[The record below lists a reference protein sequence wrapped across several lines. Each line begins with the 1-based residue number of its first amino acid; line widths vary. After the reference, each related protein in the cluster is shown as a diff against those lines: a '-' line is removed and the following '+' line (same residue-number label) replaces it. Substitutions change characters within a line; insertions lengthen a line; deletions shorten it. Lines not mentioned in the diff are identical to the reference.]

1 MRTAIISVYDKS
13 NIIELVEFLLNHN
26 FRIISSGG
34 TFKLLKDNF
43 KTDNIVSVEEYTGSP
58 EMLGGRVKTLHPKIH
73 GGILARENYDDL
85 KDLQDNSISPFNL
98 VVCNLYPFKKVVS
111 GNHTHDEAIENIDIG
126 GVTLIRS
133 SFKNYKYVTI
143 LTDTNDYH
151 DYIVNFYNIVTNDND
166 YKMNFN
172 KIYALK
178 AMEHISDYD
187 SNITSYFNRE
197 IQYRK
202 FTQVNKLKYGCNP
215 HQLDSSIHKIESEFP
230 FKILNGK
237 PGYINFMDAIQSW
250 CLVTELFSVL
260 NIPCAASFKHTTP
273 AGVGTSRNLPEA
285 YHDIYKLNKEEM
297 TPVSTAFVRAR
308 TADPMSSFG
317 DFIAIYGNVDLYTA
331 KLIKREVSDGII
343 ALSYS
348 DDAYELLKKKKDGK
362 YIILEGSENIL
373 NEISGKIEYRELN
386 GIGLSQNVNNFITND
401 DYFKNIPTNRNTI
414 SNNEKEDLIIGNITL
429 KYTPSNSIVFAYD
442 GQVIGVGAGQQNR
455 VDCVKLAGNKATKWA
470 LTFHPKTLFIM
481 SYFKD
486 TLKRQERV
494 NAIIQFLQFNK
505 NTDSN
510 IDKILINKWKEN
522 FLKNEF
528 REINVNFEMENFI
541 TSQET
546 EDFISKMNI
555 SLASDAF
562 FPFSDNIDYAYKFG
576 VKNILQPGGSISD
589 KDVID
594 SCNNY
599 NMYMT
604 MSNVRVFTH

>member
-1 MRTAIISVYDKS
+1 M
-13 NIIELVEFLLNHN
+13 
-26 FRIISSGG
+26 
-34 TFKLLKDNF
+34 
-43 KTDNIVSVEEYTGSP
+43 
-58 EMLGGRVKTLHPKIH
+58 
-73 GGILARENYDDL
+73 EN
-85 KDLQDNSISPFNL
+85 
-98 VVCNLYPFKKVVS
+98 
-111 GNHTHDEAIENIDIG
+111 
-126 GVTLIRS
+126 
-133 SFKNYKYVTI
+133 
-143 LTDTNDYH
+143 
-151 DYIVNFYNIVTNDND
+151 NDN
-166 YKMNFN
+166 KINFN
-172 KIYALK
+172 KKCALK

-187 SNITSYFNRE
+187 SNITTYFNKE

-202 FTQVNKLKYGCNP
+202 FSEISKLKYGCNP
-215 HQLDSSIHKIESEFP
+215 HQIESSIHKLENEFP
-230 FKILNGK
+230 FKILNGR
-237 PGYINFMDAIQSW
+237 PGYINYMDAIQSW

-260 NIPCAASFKHTTP
+260 KIPCVASFKHTTP

-285 YHDIYKLNKEEM
+285 HLDIYKLNKEEM

-348 DDAYELLKKKKDGK
+348 VDAYELLKKKKDGK

-455 VDCVKLAGNKATKWA
+455 VDCVKLAGNKAIKWA
-470 LTFHPKTLFIM
+470 LTFHPKTLSIM
-481 SYFKD
+481 NYFKD

-510 IDKILINKWKEN
+510 IDKILLNKWIKN
-522 FLKNEF
+522 FLQKEF
-528 REINVNFEMENFI
+528 KITIEDFI

-576 VKNILQPGGSISD
+576 VKNILQPGGSIAD
-589 KDVID
+589 KDVIN
-594 SCNNY
+594 SCNDY

>member
-1 MRTAIISVYDKS
+1 MKTALISVSDKT
-13 NIIELVEFLLNHN
+13 NIKELVEFLLNN
-26 FRIISSGG
+26 DFQIISSGG
-34 TFKLLKDNF
+34 TFKLLKENF
-43 KTDNIVSVEEYTGSP
+43 ESNNIISVEEYTGSP

-73 GGILARENYDDL
+73 GGILARQTDSDL
-85 KDLQDNSISPFNL
+85 NDLEKNNITSFDL
-98 VVCNLYPFKKVVS
+98 VVCNLYPFKKVIS
-111 GNHTHDEAIENIDIG
+111 GNHTYDDAIENIDIG

-143 LTDTNDYH
+143 LTDSNDYNE
-151 DYIVNFYNIVTNDND
+151 YIDNFNNIMENNDN
-166 YKMNFN
+166 KINFN
-172 KIYALK
+172 KKCALK

-187 SNITSYFNRE
+187 SNITTYFNKE

-202 FTQVNKLKYGCNP
+202 FSEISKLKYGCNP
-215 HQLDSSIHKIESEFP
+215 HQIESSIHKLENEFP

-237 PGYINFMDAIQSW
+237 PGYINYMDAIQSW

-260 NIPCAASFKHTTP
+260 KIPCAASFKHTTP

-348 DDAYELLKKKKDGK
+348 VDAYELLKKKKDGK

-455 VDCVKLAGNKATKWA
+455 VDCVKLAGNKAIKWA
-470 LTFHPKTLFIM
+470 LTFHPKTLSIM
-481 SYFKD
+481 NYFKD

-510 IDKILINKWKEN
+510 IDKILLNKWIKN
-522 FLKNEF
+522 FLQKEF
-528 REINVNFEMENFI
+528 KITIEDFI

-576 VKNILQPGGSISD
+576 VKNILQPGGSIAD
-589 KDVID
+589 KDVIN
-594 SCNNY
+594 SCNDY